1 LYRIIVQ
8 SNTTLK
14 VGKYRF
20 AVGDKHERWW
30 LCSSRV
36 SIELENTPS
45 PTSFTGTSFG
55 GIPMS
60 DMRTVRGMRD
70 LFGPEMRAKDYLMKT
85 AIEIFQKFGY
95 EPLDSPVME
104 LWQTLS
110 AKGGEE
116 VEAETFKFTDK
127 GEREVGL
134 RFDLTVPLA
143 RIAATN
149 PHLPKPFKRYAVGKA
164 WRYDRPQAGR
174 YREFEQADVD
184 IIGADS
190 PAADAE
196 VVLIALE
203 FLRRVLGSEYRIR
216 INNRKVLKG
225 LTEKAG
231 VPDELAF
238 ECFRAIDK
246 LDKIGRDGVLQ
257 ELDERGISKKSSD
270 FLIDAI
276 NVNGTGV
283 ESLGEFR
290 KILAES
296 KIGIAGVEELVIM
309 AQIFDDAGVGDKV
322 LFDMSL
328 ARGLDYY
335 TGPVFEG
342 IYLGEPQVGSILG
355 GGRYDHL
362 IERFGGPPTPATGIS
377 LGIGRLIEVVIA
389 RGLPEGIIPDLDV
402 FVAPLKPP
410 MIRYGMAIQNKLVRE
425 GISCEVDLMDRSL
438 KKLFAQ
444 ADSKNASL
452 TIIVGERDVEK
463 GEVSVRNMKTKE
475 TDQVKIES
483 IIEFI
488 KKTLKK

>member
-1 LYRIIVQ
+1 
-8 SNTTLK
+8 
-14 VGKYRF
+14 
-20 AVGDKHERWW
+20 
-30 LCSSRV
+30 
-36 SIELENTPS
+36 
-45 PTSFTGTSFG
+45 
-55 GIPMS
+55 MS

-70 LFGPEMRAKDYLMKT
+70 LFGQEMRVRDYLMKT
-85 AIEIFQKFGY
+85 AIDIFQKFGY

-104 LWQTLS
+104 LWETLS

-184 IIGADS
+184 VIGAAGS
-190 PAADAE
+190 AADAE
-196 VVLIALE
+196 VVLVALE
-203 FLRRVLGSEYRIR
+203 FLRRIFGEDYIIK

-225 LTEKAG
+225 LTEQAG
-231 VPDELAF
+231 VPDDLAF

-246 LDKIGRDGVLQ
+246 LDKIGRDGVLK
-257 ELDERGISKKSSD
+257 ELEERGISKKSSD

-276 NVNGTGV
+276 DINGSGV
-283 ESLGEFR
+283 ESLDKFR
-290 KILAES
+290 ELLTGS
-296 KIGIAGVEELVIM
+296 PTGIEGVDELVVM

-342 IYLGEPQVGSILG
+342 RYLGKSKVGSILG

-362 IERFGGPPTPATGIS
+362 IERFGGPATPATGIS
-377 LGIGRLIEVVIA
+377 LGIGRMIEVVIA
-389 RGLPEGIIPDLDV
+389 RGLPDGLIPSLDV
-402 FVAPLKPP
+402 YIAPIKQP
-410 MIRYGMAIQNKLVRE
+410 MVRYGMAIQNDLVRE
-425 GISCEVDLMDRSL
+425 GISCEVDLMDRPL

-444 ADSKNASL
+444 ADSKNATL
-452 TIIVGERDVEK
+452 VVIVGERDIEK
-463 GEVSVRNMKTKE
+463 GEVSVRDMKTKD
-475 TDQVKIES
+475 TAQVKIES
-483 IIEFI
+483 VVDFV
-488 KKTLKK
+488 KKALKK